1 MLASCFTCLLAIF
14 ILEKVERERE
24 SFIKL
29 YLTVVGQKKRF
40 LWGTGAVGVYTLHKL
55 EIIVEYNTNES
66 IVKFIGRL
74 CVFDFFA
81 EIRAI

>member
-1 MLASCFTCLLAIF
+1 M
-14 ILEKVERERE
+14 EKVERERKRE
-24 SFIKL
+24 KKSFIKL

-40 LWGTGAVGVYTLHKL
+40 LCGTRAVGVYNLHKL
-55 EIIVEYNTNES
+55 DIIVEYNTNES

-74 CVFDFFA
+74 CVLDFFA

>member
-1 MLASCFTCLLAIF
+1 MLTSCFTCLAIF
-14 ILEKVERERE
+14 TLEKVERE

-40 LWGTGAVGVYTLHKL
+40 LWGTGAVGVYNLHEL
-55 EIIVEYNTNES
+55 DIIVEYNTNES

-74 CVFDFFA
+74 CVLDFFE